1 MNVKQLNKDIEYLTK
16 FRVAFSNMVD
26 AMDAIVY
33 DAEID
38 YKNGNITEGQLDLI
52 RKMAGHY
59 ESVSFKKS
67 EEEKVK

>member
-16 FRVAFSNMVD
+16 FGVAFINMVD

-52 RKMAGHY
+52 MKMAGHY
-59 ESVSFKKS
+59 ESAPFKKS
-67 EEEKVK
+67 KEEQ